1 MRKPDQA
8 SGYEKE
14 VTENC
19 ERILVT
25 LLRGLGPWKDSI
37 YLVGGLTPRYLIK
50 DKPPGIPPHAGSLDV
65 DIVVELQVLTDTQA
79 YYSLAENFQK
89 LGFENA
95 KNADGKKISWRWQT
109 KIENGSIIVFELLTD
124 DSELGGGKVQPLP
137 IKGDISALNIP
148 HSSMV
153 FDHYEVGEI
162 RAELLGNEGIAVETV
177 RYADIVCF
185 TCLKSYAL
193 YERHERKDAYD
204 IVYCLENYEG
214 GWKAVVRAFRTALE
228 GEYKEVIESVL
239 SILEKRFADD
249 GITEG
254 YKKDGPV
261 AVAKF
266 ELSEKVELERRRIL
280 RQREVANLIAHLLRE
295 IKA

>member
-1 MRKPDQA
+1 MGKPDQA
-8 SGYEKE
+8 SGYNKE

-50 DKPPGIPPHAGSLDV
+50 DKPPRIPPHAGSLDI

-79 YYSLAENFQK
+79 YYSLEENFQK

-95 KNADGKKISWRWQT
+95 KKPNGEKISWRWQT
-109 KIENGSIIVFELLTD
+109 KIENGATIIFELLTD
-124 DSELGGGKVQPLP
+124 DPKLGGGKVQPLP

-153 FDHYEVGEI
+153 FDHHEVKEI
-162 RAELLGNEGIAVETV
+162 RAELLGNEGIAIETV
-177 RYADIVCF
+177 RYADIVSF

-193 YERHERKDAYD
+193 DDRHERKDAYD
-204 IVYCLENYEG
+204 IVYCLEHCEG
-214 GWKAVVRAFRTALE
+214 GWKAAAKAFRTALE
-228 GEYKEVIESVL
+228 GEYKEIIESVL
-239 SILEKRFADD
+239 SILEKRFTDD
-249 GITEG
+249 KATEG

-266 ELSEKVELERRRIL
+266 ELSEKVEMEDARIL
-280 RQREVANLIAHLLRE
+280 RQREVANLITHLLQE